1 MWKSKKL
8 QIYVHNLYI
17 PYMESEGN
25 KIKYI
30 SKKETISS
38 KQKRTRTILLLFRI
52 YPLEIIIFQ
61 NSKKH

>member
-25 KIKYI
+25 KLKYI

-38 KQKRTRTILLLFRI
+38 KQKRTNIILPGCKLKGEMLI
-52 YPLEIIIFQ
+52 
-61 NSKKH
+61 K

>member
-25 KIKYI
+25 KLKYI